1 MSGVQ
6 MNKRPGKSRKS
17 ELEGALTAQVINQK
31 NLVENGRSDRSTQF
45 SRSMNAQNRQLQIKQ
60 GKRRRHPDRVLHQF
74 QVIKQETDSANSV
87 WEQALL
93 HEQERTEIPMDYK
106 TKDGGMVSNQMG
118 LVTTALDNYTRSK
131 GKLERV
137 TPVGY

>member
-1 MSGVQ
+1 

-31 NLVENGRSDRSTQF
+31 NLVENGRSDRSTRF

>member
-1 MSGVQ
+1 
-6 MNKRPGKSRKS
+6 MNKRPGKSRRS
-17 ELEGALTAQVINQK
+17 ELEGALTAQIIDQK
-31 NLVENGRSDRSTQF
+31 ESVDTGKFQNTHTKFSGAARS
-45 SRSMNAQNRQLQIKQ
+45 NNRIFQIKQ

-74 QVIKQETDSANSV
+74 QVIKQETEHAESA

-93 HEQERTEIPMDYK
+93 HEQERTEVPMEYK